1 MQATTFVQAV
11 GLSYKALDAVAV
23 NGMLEQSLGHRHS
36 HTTYGQR
43 VRKLIYSIITF
54 YRILIDGITRVDQ
67 LLNSQTRTDALDFRK
82 GL

>member
-1 MQATTFVQAV
+1 MQTTTFVQAV
-11 GLSYKALDAVAV
+11 GLSYKALDAVSV

-36 HTTYGQR
+36 HTTYGQC
-43 VRKLIYSIITF
+43 VRKLIYSVITF
-54 YRILIDGITRVDQ
+54 YRIFIDGIARVDQ